1 MLGFINKVIF
11 LIPFLAFGSIQNDTI
26 QKIDLENVIV
36 KSTKINSN
44 NKQIPLSVSV
54 KNFRLDKNFNSQS
67 SFSDFTK
74 NIPGLFTTSSHNF
87 SQDLKISI
95 RGFGARSSF
104 GIRGIK
110 LIVDGIPETTPD
122 GQSQLDN
129 LPLGLISNI
138 EILRGPN
145 ANLYGNSSGGVIS
158 VNTLTDS
165 SEKYYKFSGIFG
177 AYQYQSLQ
185 QTRIL
190 DWKNSSLVIHY
201 DKRRSNGYR
210 DQSGYKSSILN
221 LKYINDLDDKNKIV
235 WQINYANS
243 PYAYDAGGLKLSEVE
258 NDRRQARKNNIDY
271 DTY

>member
-67 SFSDFTK
+67 SFSDFTR
-74 NIPGLFTTSSHNF
+74 NIPGLFTTSSNNF
-87 SQDLKISI
+87 SQDLRISI
-95 RGFGARSSF
+95 RGFGARSAF

-145 ANLYGNSSGGVIS
+145 ANLMEI
-158 VNTLTDS
+158 
-165 SEKYYKFSGIFG
+165 
-177 AYQYQSLQ
+177 
-185 QTRIL
+185 
-190 DWKNSSLVIHY
+190 
-201 DKRRSNGYR
+201 
-210 DQSGYKSSILN
+210 
-221 LKYINDLDDKNKIV
+221 
-235 WQINYANS
+235 
-243 PYAYDAGGLKLSEVE
+243 
-258 NDRRQARKNNIDY
+258 RQEE
-271 DTY
+271 

>member
-67 SFSDFTK
+67 SFSDFTR
-74 NIPGLFTTSSHNF
+74 NIPGLFTTSSNNF
-87 SQDLKISI
+87 SQDLRISI
-95 RGFGARSSF
+95 RGFGARSAF

-145 ANLYGNSSGGVIS
+145 ANLYGNSAGGVIS
-158 VNTLTDS
+158 INTLTDS
-165 SEKYYKFSGIFG
+165 SEKYYRTSGIFG

-185 QTRIL
+185 KTRIL
-190 DWKNSSLVIHY
+190 DF
-201 DKRRSNGYR
+201 
-210 DQSGYKSSILN
+210 
-221 LKYINDLDDKNKIV
+221 
-235 WQINYANS
+235 
-243 PYAYDAGGLKLSEVE
+243 
-258 NDRRQARKNNIDY
+258 
-271 DTY
+271 

>member
-11 LIPFLAFGSIQNDTI
+11 LIPFLAFGFIQNDTI

-67 SFSDFTK
+67 SFSDFTR
-74 NIPGLFTTSSHNF
+74 NIPGLFTTSSNNF
-87 SQDLKISI
+87 SQDLRISI

-145 ANLYGNSSGGVIS
+145 ANLYGN
-158 VNTLTDS
+158 VN
-165 SEKYYKFSGIFG
+165 
-177 AYQYQSLQ
+177 
-185 QTRIL
+185 
-190 DWKNSSLVIHY
+190 
-201 DKRRSNGYR
+201 
-210 DQSGYKSSILN
+210 
-221 LKYINDLDDKNKIV
+221 
-235 WQINYANS
+235 
-243 PYAYDAGGLKLSEVE
+243 
-258 NDRRQARKNNIDY
+258 
-271 DTY
+271 